1 MNKVIKGAGALTGA
15 IGRLVAPV
23 ILHLLEA
30 QEHAKHLGLTGR
42 SRPKQTFINPD
53 ATLPKRTV
61 TTKMLA
67 VQARKAAQR
76 KRTAA
81 GQQPKAGE
89 ARQRRA
95 APHRPSALRHDSA
108 GFAITLVGQEPR
120 RVWLGGISA
129 QRGF

>member
-1 MNKVIKGAGALTGA
+1 MAPSATQPPGVTLSKVIKGAGTLTGT
-15 IGRLVAPV
+15 IGRLVA
-23 ILHLLEA
+23 A
-30 QEHAKHLGLTGR
+30 AR

-89 ARQRRA
+89 APRQRRPA
-95 APHRPSALRHDSA
+95 TPKHDSA